1 MKLSRRGWNN
11 VMIISILVF
20 IALINA
26 PSVLREHFNLG
37 VEPEVTLPFILNSK
51 WQPTALHFPKWSLEF
66 DGSDWQSTRL
76 LTLPPEQAI
85 NRWQSLQGTPVDN
98 KTFEQLKPNL
108 SAAHTIEVWYQEQEE
123 PQRVT
128 YYKTPQFWLFQNWNK
143 QWLAVSVDEK
153 YLFSFE

>member
-1 MKLSRRGWNN
+1 
-11 VMIISILVF
+11 MIISILAF

-26 PSVLREHFNLG
+26 PSVLRGHFNLG
-37 VEPEVTLPFILNSK
+37 QEAEASVPYVLKDN

-66 DGSDWQSTRL
+66 VDSDWQSTRPL
-76 LTLPPEQAI
+76 SISPEQAI
-85 NRWQSLQGTPVDN
+85 NRWQALQGTIVDS

-128 YYKTPQFWLFQNWNK
+128 YYKTPQFWLFQNWN
-143 QWLAVSVDEK
+143 QEWIAVSVDEG